1 MPYTTEEIYN
11 KFKELGGSHN
21 LREDCGTLAR
31 GFEKFESLNGEKIT
45 EELTK
50 TLSKQDFDFK
60 KSILL
65 QKINEISS
73 GLQARTGYSTDDAMS
88 PHVESMMQECRRE
101 LDTLRSQ
108 LGQETYQ

>member
-31 GFEKFESLNGEKIT
+31 GFEKFESLN
-45 EELTK
+45 
-50 TLSKQDFDFK
+50 
-60 KSILL
+60 
-65 QKINEISS
+65 
-73 GLQARTGYSTDDAMS
+73 ADDAMS

>member
-73 GLQARTGYSTDDAMS
+73 GLQART
-88 PHVESMMQECRRE
+88 ECRRE